1 MDLYLEV
8 VVRVALGAVSA
19 AMLAGTVRHY
29 WQEEASNC
37 SSKKLGRSS
46 EPSES
51 RQTGTLCSIN
61 QSTNTVIFHSQAL
74 KRIRSH
80 PAMA

>member
-1 MDLYLEV
+1 MDLCLEV
-8 VVRVALGAVSA
+8 VVRVAPGAVSA

-46 EPSES
+46 EPTES
-51 RQTGTLCSIN
+51 RQALYGPSSIN
-61 QSTNTVIFHSQAL
+61 QPTLLFPIVRH
-74 KRIRSH
+74 
-80 PAMA
+80 